1 MIGKNQRK
9 CRIYDLFEMKRNLKK
24 HGHLLSTVPDGV
36 FSAEKDPWR
45 IFDHVVVGGRV
56 AGDDGGGQDVVV
68 VSRGTFKSKLGII
81 AKLFYDEIVF

>member
-1 MIGKNQRK
+1 M
-9 CRIYDLFEMKRNLKK
+9 
-24 HGHLLSTVPDGV
+24 

-68 VSRGTFKSKLGII
+68 VSRGTFKSKLGIL